1 MTRTL
6 KFSAI
11 ALAAVMMLW
20 ACGGSMTSKE
30 VGEKF
35 LMAFAKGDL
44 ETAKKFATEDAQT
57 SLDLMQGN
65 SEAKKDN
72 PDAIVIGDVKE
83 EGDKA
88 VMSYTENGKEKTLNL
103 IKENGQWKAAW
114 EKGAGSSGNSTLD
127 GLGDDLGNA
136 MEDAMEDL
144 GEDLEK
150 LGEDMKEA
158 GEKIGEEVEDH
169 TGHDHE

>member
-6 KFSAI
+6 KFSAV
-11 ALAAVMMLW
+11 ALAAVMLLW
-20 ACGGSMTSKE
+20 ACGSSMTSKE

-35 LMAFAKGDL
+35 LMAFAKGDI
-44 ETAKKFATEDAQT
+44 ETAKKYATEDAQT

-65 SEAKKDN
+65 DDKAGDPSE
-72 PDAIVIGDVKE
+72 IVVGEVKE

-88 VMSYTENGKEKTLNL
+88 VLSYTEDGKDKTLNL
-103 IKENGQWKAAW
+103 IKENGEWKAAW

-127 GLGDDLGNA
+127 SIGDELGDA

-144 GEDLEK
+144 GDDIEE
-150 LGEDMKEA
+150 LGEKVKETA
-158 GEKIGEEVEDH
+158 EDIGEDH
-169 TGHDHE
+169 AGHDHD